1 MPGDDTTSKTT
12 KRPFVEAFAEA
23 ISDGVWCQEWR
34 SSPIQ
39 IPMVLIVPM
48 PSMFRPA
55 PMGPIPPNLFGPK
68 VPAKQCKRLHSA
80 ARHDMG
86 ETGQHTSDENNVS
99 RNAYRWIRRAGVAW
113 KVPLDV
119 YHYECDDGLVLDI
132 HYIHPKNILKYLI
145 EHHPVVIFGTG
156 DKHKAK
162 QSLRAFW
169 QGYSQYHSTHEVFS
183 LQEPFDQLIPIAL
196 HGGEGR
202 GKRRSQTTVFSL
214 ESVLGITGHSS
225 VCTGC
230 CPNQSWDAPYG
241 EDDGYQH
248 PFLPLLR
255 HNMKGHSFL
264 QHFPLFILPG
274 TLWKNYKSLTKTLVT
289 FLAGELKTLFH
300 DGLQAAGATYR
311 IVVVGSK
318 GDLKWVGKIA
328 NLTRG
333 YENQGRVQDLLSCHQ
348 CMAGSEQLPAEDFS
362 TSPCWEPT
370 VHSERPWSDSN
381 LPCLMAIPF
390 DQEKPELLY
399 RNDVFH
405 TLRLGIYRD
414 FSASCIF
421 LFMKWGYFGC
431 GNMPEKL
438 EAAHGHFTLYL
449 RTVGKTAALRSFTLA
464 LFNYQNA
471 GSYVWSNTKGSDTML
486 LCEWLVV
493 AARAFLVEET
503 DRIKRQALSVV
514 CDAGQLSLEWFDLI
528 YKHGMFL
535 PRCCAATL
543 YEKGQAFLNG
553 YAWLANFA
561 MGCSMCLF
569 GVKPKCHFQK
579 HTLLEIYWQLQ
590 QGCLYVMSPVVW
602 DCSQNE
608 DLMGRVCK
616 LGRKVD
622 TRVITQRVLEFYLI
636 KAAVLLRRHERVH
649 KDLDCKFR

>member
-1 MPGDDTTSKTT
+1 
-12 KRPFVEAFAEA
+12 
-23 ISDGVWCQEWR
+23 
-34 SSPIQ
+34 
-39 IPMVLIVPM
+39 
-48 PSMFRPA
+48 
-55 PMGPIPPNLFGPK
+55 
-68 VPAKQCKRLHSA
+68 
-80 ARHDMG
+80 
-86 ETGQHTSDENNVS
+86 
-99 RNAYRWIRRAGVAW
+99 
-113 KVPLDV
+113 
-119 YHYECDDGLVLDI
+119 
-132 HYIHPKNILKYLI
+132 
-145 EHHPVVIFGTG
+145 
-156 DKHKAK
+156 
-162 QSLRAFW
+162 
-169 QGYSQYHSTHEVFS
+169 
-183 LQEPFDQLIPIAL
+183 
-196 HGGEGR
+196 
-202 GKRRSQTTVFSL
+202 
-214 ESVLGITGHSS
+214 
-225 VCTGC
+225 
-230 CPNQSWDAPYG
+230 
-241 EDDGYQH
+241 
-248 PFLPLLR
+248 
-255 HNMKGHSFL
+255 
-264 QHFPLFILPG
+264 
-274 TLWKNYKSLTKTLVT
+274 
-289 FLAGELKTLFH
+289 
-300 DGLQAAGATYR
+300 
-311 IVVVGSK
+311 
-318 GDLKWVGKIA
+318 
-328 NLTRG
+328 
-333 YENQGRVQDLLSCHQ
+333 
-348 CMAGSEQLPAEDFS
+348 
-362 TSPCWEPT
+362 
-370 VHSERPWSDSN
+370 
-381 LPCLMAIPF
+381 MAIPF

-493 AARAFLVEET
+493 AARGFLVEET